1 MAGKLIASSAL
12 ISVPSYLTKM
22 FLQQRLVE
30 LGWPTELLFL
40 PLLLGGLACVAG
52 TEVGRRMR
60 CRSMRRLYMAC
71 ALLCGVGTLL
81 VGAAPA
87 WGGILGMMLV
97 QGVLEVYL
105 LHESQKLNDAIP
117 SDQRATLISVD
128 GMAYSLLMI
137 PASPLVGAV
146 GDAFG
151 QAGAGLALLGGVI
164 VLSGVALLGKKPQ
177 ES

>member
-1 MAGKLIASSAL
+1 
-12 ISVPSYLTKM
+12 
-22 FLQQRLVE
+22 
-30 LGWPTELLFL
+30 
-40 PLLLGGLACVAG
+40 
-52 TEVGRRMR
+52 
-60 CRSMRRLYMAC
+60 MRRLYTAC

-81 VGAAPA
+81 VGTAPA

-151 QAGAGLALLGGVI
+151 QAGAGLAVLG
-164 VLSGVALLGKKPQ
+164 VLVALTGAAALGRKTRA
-177 ES
+177 S